1 MRFSTSNQ
9 TDSEP
14 VEEDLLFSGKSAST
28 LTLISGGEM
37 KRKTT
42 LTYLLLPFFCVA
54 LVVLS
59 PRLASAQART
69 AAKSG
74 KEVYRGAI
82 TYIGGPRPITDFFTL
97 TINSFTPD
105 NDIRRF
111 TDILRS
117 EGRSDFWE
125 ALGKEKR
132 GTIQIGA
139 RLALDLNAVWV
150 TQTEEGRKI
159 SALAERWLGFGEL
172 RRGARSVDYPFT
184 YIELWVEEDG
194 DVEGT
199 LFPAARVRAKSG
211 NSIEVENFGIY
222 PARLT
227 NIKQRRK

>member
-1 MRFSTSNQ
+1 
-9 TDSEP
+9 
-14 VEEDLLFSGKSAST
+14 
-28 LTLISGGEM
+28 M
-37 KRKTT
+37 KRRT
-42 LTYLLLPFFCVA
+42 TYLRILLFCVA
-54 LVVLS
+54 LVALS
-59 PRLASAQART
+59 PHPTRTQTRT
-69 AAKSG
+69 AGRPG
-74 KEVYRGAI
+74 KEVYRGNI
-82 TYIGGPRPITDFFTL
+82 TYIGGPRTMTDFFTL
-97 TINSFTPD
+97 TINSLTPE

-117 EGRSDFWE
+117 EGRGDFWE

-132 GTIQIGA
+132 GTFQVGS
-139 RLALDLNAVWV
+139 RLGLDINAVWV

-199 LFPAARVRAKSG
+199 LFPAARVRSKGG
-211 NSIEVENFGIY
+211 NTIEVENFGIY